1 MSIYHCS
8 IKVVSRA
15 GGRSAVASAA
25 YRAGE
30 KLHNE
35 ETGLTHDFTHKG
47 GVVMNEVILP
57 DNAPRRYLDREVLWN
72 EVQQIEKRS
81 DAQFAR
87 EVEVALPNEM
97 TREQQIECVRSFIQ
111 DNFIKEGMIAEKQK
125 TVFANGRDEKG
136 RAIYDPTKPSY
147 DPKRKEETSQYRIPQ
162 LDKDGKQKVRVR
174 KGKGTEYL
182 WEKITVPENDWN
194 DHSKAEI
201 WRASWAEHCNRYLA
215 KDKQIDHRSYARQGR
230 DQVPTIHEGVVA
242 RQMEAEGKTA
252 DRCQINREIRER
264 NSIKQQIRE
273 IAGEITKLIT
283 EKARSIYGRFE
294 KLRRALGDPEGA
306 RADAGHSGT
315 SAAGDRFSARAAG
328 RIAEVKR
335 AADDTEQA
343 IARTDK
349 RIIELKAM
357 IKEVKDNIYER
368 FERLKARRAAFRYGE
383 YAGSAGEAAYA
394 TGNAAHG
401 ELQST
406 QDSIG
411 SFLRELDA
419 KERASEEKRH
429 DSIAEQE
436 TERSGLEGR
445 EAELDEREA
454 EIKRKEGDLV
464 TEIETE
470 ATKRIFDVR
479 YKLNEEYKRKEE
491 HIWHMSQLREQATAD
506 KYKKLTIRYQA
517 EFTIL
522 LFYGVIVTALQV
534 IATPKLME
542 GAMQLMAYWFQAL
555 VDFDSNVIGFG
566 HKVANI
572 SSLIPNPTAS
582 SIVFWVLLILIS
594 VIVIGIVYLTIYSVI
609 ILYVRYLKANQFDR
623 YTVIAAITALAFT
636 IFLANVIKG
645 IAPINLF
652 AIPIGLF
659 LAYSGI
665 RALVVSRR

>member
-30 KLHNE
+30 KLHNQ

-97 TREQQIECVRSFIQ
+97 TRDQQIECVRSFIQ
-111 DNFIKEGMIAEKQK
+111 DNFIKEGMIADWALHDKGDGNPHAHIMLTLRGIDEHEQWLKKQK
-125 TVFANGRDEKG
+125 TVFANGRDAKG
-136 RAIYDPTKPSY
+136 RAIFDPSKPSY
-147 DPKRKEETSQYRIPQ
+147 DPKRKEETSKYRIPQ

-215 KDKQIDHRSYARQGR
+215 KDKQIDHRSYARQGK
-230 DQVPTIHEGVVA
+230 DKVPTIHEGVTA
-242 RQMEAEGKTA
+242 RKMEAKGKTA

-264 NSIKQQIRE
+264 NSIKEQIRE
-273 IAGEITKLIT
+273 ITGEITKLIT

-294 KLRRALGDPEGA
+294 KLRRTFGDPEGA
-306 RADAGHSGT
+306 RADAGHLG
-315 SAAGDRFSARAAG
+315 APAGGDRFSARAAG

-343 IARTDK
+343 IERTDK
-349 RIIELKAM
+349 RIIELKNM
-357 IKEVKDNIYER
+357 IKEVKDNIYGR
-368 FERLKARRAAFRYGE
+368 FERLKARRAAYNAGG
-383 YAGSAGEAAYA
+383 YAEAA
-394 TGNAAHG
+394 GGAASSIESDARG
-401 ELQST
+401 ELRSA

-411 SFLRELDA
+411 SFLRELEA

-429 DSIAEQE
+429 DSISERE
-436 TERSGLEGR
+436 TERSGSDRSGSREERGSEESRRESPKGSGR
-445 EAELDEREA
+445 
-454 EIKRKEGDLV
+454 
-464 TEIETE
+464 
-470 ATKRIFDVR
+470 
-479 YKLNEEYKRKEE
+479 
-491 HIWHMSQLREQATAD
+491 
-506 KYKKLTIRYQA
+506 
-517 EFTIL
+517 
-522 LFYGVIVTALQV
+522 
-534 IATPKLME
+534 
-542 GAMQLMAYWFQAL
+542 
-555 VDFDSNVIGFG
+555 
-566 HKVANI
+566 
-572 SSLIPNPTAS
+572 
-582 SIVFWVLLILIS
+582 
-594 VIVIGIVYLTIYSVI
+594 
-609 ILYVRYLKANQFDR
+609 
-623 YTVIAAITALAFT
+623 
-636 IFLANVIKG
+636 IKG
-645 IAPINLF
+645 NPGRQRGGA
-652 AIPIGLF
+652 
-659 LAYSGI
+659 
-665 RALVVSRR
+665 R

>member
-30 KLHNE
+30 KLYNE

-111 DNFIKEGMIAEKQK
+111 DNFIKEGMIADWALHDKGDGNPHAHILLTLRGIDEHEKWLQKQK

-136 RAIYDPTKPSY
+136 RPIYDPTKASY

-201 WRASWAEHCNRYLA
+201 WRSSWAEHCNRYLA
-215 KDKQIDHRSYARQGR
+215 KDKQIDHRSYVRQGI
-230 DQVPTIHEGVVA
+230 DKVPTIHEGVVA

-252 DRCQINREIRER
+252 DRCQINREVRER
-264 NSIKQQIRE
+264 NSLKQQIRD
-273 IAGEITKLIT
+273 IAEEITKLIT

-294 KLRRALGDPEGA
+294 KLRRTLGDPEGA
-306 RADAGHSGT
+306 RADAGSSRTTAG
-315 SAAGDRFSARAAG
+315 GDRFLARATG
-328 RIAEVKR
+328 RIAEAKR

-343 IARTDK
+343 IARTDN
-349 RIIELKAM
+349 RIIELKNL
-357 IKEVKDNIYER
+357 IKEAKENIYER
-368 FERLKARRAAFRYGE
+368 FERLKARRNARFDGG
-383 YAGSAGEAAYA
+383 YAEAVGSV
-394 TGNAAHG
+394 AHR

-411 SFLRELDA
+411 SFLRELDS
-419 KERASEEKRH
+419 KERASEEKRQ
-429 DSIAEQE
+429 DRSSERAAER
-436 TERSGLEGR
+436 TIPDRSGTQE
-445 EAELDEREA
+445 ERGGNENRTKGP
-454 EIKRKEGDLV
+454 KRGGS
-464 TEIETE
+464 
-470 ATKRIFDVR
+470 
-479 YKLNEEYKRKEE
+479 N
-491 HIWHMSQLREQATAD
+491 
-506 KYKKLTIRYQA
+506 
-517 EFTIL
+517 
-522 LFYGVIVTALQV
+522 
-534 IATPKLME
+534 P
-542 GAMQLMAYWFQAL
+542 FQM
-555 VDFDSNVIGFG
+555 
-566 HKVANI
+566 
-572 SSLIPNPTAS
+572 
-582 SIVFWVLLILIS
+582 
-594 VIVIGIVYLTIYSVI
+594 
-609 ILYVRYLKANQFDR
+609 RM
-623 YTVIAAITALAFT
+623 
-636 IFLANVIKG
+636 
-645 IAPINLF
+645 
-652 AIPIGLF
+652 
-659 LAYSGI
+659 
-665 RALVVSRR
+665 

>member
-30 KLHNE
+30 KLYNE

-57 DNAPRRYLDREVLWN
+57 DNAPRRYLDRQVLWN

-111 DNFIKEGMIAEKQK
+111 DNFIKEGMIADWALHDKGDGNPHAHILLTLRGIDEHEQWLQKQK

-147 DPKRKEETSQYRIPQ
+147 DPKRKEATSKYRIPQ

-201 WRASWAEHCNRYLA
+201 WRSSWAEHCNRYLA

-230 DQVPTIHEGVVA
+230 DQVPTTHEGVVA

-273 IAGEITKLIT
+273 I
-283 EKARSIYGRFE
+283 FE
-294 KLRRALGDPEGA
+294 KLRRTLGDPEGA
-306 RADAGHSGT
+306 RADAGSSRTTAG
-315 SAAGDRFSARAAG
+315 GDRFSARAAG

-349 RIIELKAM
+349 RIIELKNL
-357 IKEVKDNIYER
+357 IKEAKDNIYER

-436 TERSGLEGR
+436 TERSGDSRSGSR
-445 EAELDEREA
+445 EER
-454 EIKRKEGDLV
+454 GS
-464 TEIETE
+464 
-470 ATKRIFDVR
+470 
-479 YKLNEEYKRKEE
+479 EE
-491 HIWHMSQLREQATAD
+491 
-506 KYKKLTIRYQA
+506 
-517 EFTIL
+517 
-522 LFYGVIVTALQV
+522 
-534 IATPKLME
+534 
-542 GAMQLMAYWFQAL
+542 
-555 VDFDSNVIGFG
+555 
-566 HKVANI
+566 
-572 SSLIPNPTAS
+572 
-582 SIVFWVLLILIS
+582 
-594 VIVIGIVYLTIYSVI
+594 
-609 ILYVRYLKANQFDR
+609 
-623 YTVIAAITALAFT
+623 
-636 IFLANVIKG
+636 
-645 IAPINLF
+645 
-652 AIPIGLF
+652 
-659 LAYSGI
+659 
-665 RALVVSRR
+665 SRRESPKGSGRNKGNPGRQRGGAR